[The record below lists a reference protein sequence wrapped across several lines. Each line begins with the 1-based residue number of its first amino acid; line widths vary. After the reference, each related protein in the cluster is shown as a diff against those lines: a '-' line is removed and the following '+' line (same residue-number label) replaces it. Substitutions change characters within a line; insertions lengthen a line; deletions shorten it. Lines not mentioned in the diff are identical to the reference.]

1 MPNWCNNTVELSH
14 ENPEMMARAVKSFND
29 GSFLNEFVPVPADL
43 NITAGRESDENAQKA
58 LEDKEKA
65 NLEKYGYANWYDY
78 CVNEWGTKWDI
89 EPYEPVSL
97 QEDGRLTMSF
107 DSAWSPPTQAYEK
120 LVDLGFSV
128 RAYYYE
134 SGMGFCGIWDEGF
147 DDYYEIGGETADEVA
162 EMLPEVLDEMFCISE
177 NIREWEEENQEI
189 DLDNG
194 VSAINE

>member
-29 GSFLNEFVPVPADL
+29 GSFLNEFIPVPADL

-58 LEDKEKA
+58 LEEKEKT

-89 EPYEPVSL
+89 EPYEPVTI

-120 LVDLGFSV
+120 LLDLGFSL

-134 SGMGFCGIWDEGF
+134 SGMGFCGIWEDGC
-147 DDYYEIGGETADEVA
+147 DDYYEISGESADEVA

>member
-1 MPNWCNNTVELSH
+1 MPNWCNNVVELSH
-14 ENPEMMARAVKSFND
+14 ENPEMMARAAKSFND
-29 GSFLNEFVPVPADL
+29 GSFLAEFVPVPADL

-58 LEDKEKA
+58 LEEKEKA

-89 EPYEPVSL
+89 SPYEPVTL
-97 QEDGRLTMSF
+97 DEDGRLTMSF

-120 LVDLGFSV
+120 LLDLGFSL

-147 DDYYEIGGETADEVA
+147 DDYYEIGGESADEVA
-162 EMLPEVLDEMFCISE
+162 EMLPDELDEMFGISE
-177 NIREWEEENQEI
+177 NIRMWEEENQEI
-189 DLDNG
+189 DLDDG

>member
-58 LEDKEKA
+58 LEEKEKA

>member
-29 GSFLNEFVPVPADL
+29 GSFLNEFIPVPAEL
-43 NITAGRESDENAQKA
+43 NITAGRESDENVQKA
-58 LEDKEKA
+58 LEEKEKA
-65 NLEKYGYANWYDY
+65 NQEKYGYSSWYDY

-89 EPYEPVSL
+89 EPYEPVTL
-97 QEDGRLTMSF
+97 DEDGRLTMSF

-120 LVDLGFSV
+120 LLDLGFSL

-147 DDYYEIGGETADEVA
+147 DDYYEIGGESADEVA
-162 EMLPEVLDEMFCISE
+162 EMLPDELDEMFGISE
-177 NIREWEEENQEI
+177 NIRMWEEENQEI
-189 DLDNG
+189 DLDDG

>member
-29 GSFLNEFVPVPADL
+29 GSFLNEFIPVPAEL
-43 NITAGRESDENAQKA
+43 NITAGRESDETVQKA
-58 LEDKEKA
+58 LEEKEKA
-65 NLEKYGYANWYDY
+65 NQEKYGYSSWYDY

-89 EPYEPVSL
+89 EPYEPVTL
-97 QEDGRLTMSF
+97 DEDGRLTMSF

-120 LVDLGFSV
+120 LLDLGFSL

-134 SGMGFCGIWDEGF
+134 SGMGFCGIWEDGC
-147 DDYYEIGGETADEVA
+147 DDYYEISGETADEVA

-189 DLDNG
+189 DLDG
-194 VSAINE
+194 GLSAINE

>member
-29 GSFLNEFVPVPADL
+29 GSFLAEFVPVPEDL
-43 NITAGRESDENAQKA
+43 QIVAGYVGEGDAQKN
-58 LEDKEKA
+58 LEEQEKA
-65 NLEKYGYANWYDY
+65 NEAKYGYKNWYDY

-89 EPYEPVSL
+89 EPYEPVTL

-120 LVDLGFSV
+120 LLDLGFSV

-134 SGMGFCGIWDEGF
+134 SGMGFCGIWDEGH
-147 DDYYEIGGETADEVA
+147 DDYYELNGMSGEDVA
-162 EMLPEVLDEMFCISE
+162 EMLPDELDDMFCISE
-177 NIREWEEENQEI
+177 NIMEWEAENEEDE
-189 DLDNG
+189 
-194 VSAINE
+194 EE

>member
-29 GSFLNEFVPVPADL
+29 GSFLAEFVPVPEDL
-43 NITAGRESDENAQKA
+43 RIVAGYVGEGDAQKN
-58 LEDKEKA
+58 LEEQEKA
-65 NLEKYGYANWYDY
+65 NEAKYGYKNWYDY

-89 EPYEPVSL
+89 EPYEPVTL

-120 LVDLGFSV
+120 LLDLGFSV

-147 DDYYEIGGETADEVA
+147 DDYYELNGMSGEDVA
-162 EMLPEVLDEMFCISE
+162 EMLPDELDDMFCISE
-177 NIREWEEENQEI
+177 NIMEWEAENEEDE
-189 DLDNG
+189 
-194 VSAINE
+194 EE